1 MVMLA
6 TNSQTGAPQRSLRQR
21 LDALDRANDIR
32 SFRASEK
39 KLIKRRERSA
49 LDHLLDPPDRMESMK
64 IFDLLLAMP
73 TMGRVKVNR
82 VLNVCRISPSKT
94 VGGLTE
100 RQRVELA
107 SMLRRR

>member
-1 MVMLA
+1 VFIY
-6 TNSQTGAPQRSLRQR
+6 R
-21 LDALDRANDIR
+21 
-32 SFRASEK
+32 
-39 KLIKRRERSA
+39 
-49 LDHLLDPPDRMESMK
+49 